1 MSRIERH
8 IVRERVPRLPGQM
21 GFEGVEFIERN
32 PERSKLVGSF
42 PNLNNHPKIR
52 YNDENGKPYIL
63 YYPPVTGQPAGKK
76 IAQRE
81 WREFDDVESALRAE
95 TKIRDLY
102 DKDEGD
108 VVARTKKVIRMVS
121 SLSKQFMGHVS
132 KEDLVEMEK
141 LAAEVF
147 VEEKFPNAVSEEK
160 LEIFRQV
167 LKATR
172 KDIREQINPPRSEM
186 ILGHV
191 RVELVR
197 ERIIEQI
204 TNQAHKGVVETLKRE
219 RAVERF
225 MLAQA
230 ADYAEYVSRLRP
242 GIGTPLRNAL
252 PGIQDFFR
260 RNMSHEIIRLKPYSD
275 VAVESRFLVAGRAD
289 NLIDQAILKG
299 YLGEQEA
306 GRLVSFG
313 MPQLRHLTVPN
324 LHNRLLGIA
333 SKIRSV
339 LSQGDINLLPE
350 EQRPTPEGLFG

>member
-1 MSRIERH
+1 MSQIERH
-8 IVRERVPRLPGQM
+8 IVRKRVPGLPGQM

-32 PERSKLVGSF
+32 PDRSRLVESF
-42 PNLNNHPKIR
+42 PVLNNHPKIR

-76 IAQRE
+76 MAQRE

-95 TKIRDLY
+95 TLIRDIY
-102 DKDEGD
+102 DKDDGD
-108 VVARTKKVIRMVS
+108 VAARTKSVIRMVS
-121 SLSKQFMGHVS
+121 SLSKQFMGQVS
-132 KEDLVEMEK
+132 KEDLMEMEK
-141 LAAEVF
+141 LAAKVF
-147 VEEKFPNAVSEEK
+147 VEEKFANAVSEEK
-160 LEIFRQV
+160 QMVVRQV

-191 RVELVR
+191 RVGLVQ
-197 ERIIEQI
+197 ERIVEQI
-204 TNQAHKGVVETLKRE
+204 TNKAHKGVVETLKRE

-225 MLAQA
+225 MLEQA
-230 ADYAEYVSRLRP
+230 ADYAEYVSTLKP
-242 GIGTPLRNAL
+242 GIGSPLRDAL
-252 PGIQDFFR
+252 PGIEDFFR

-306 GRLVSFG
+306 SRLLNFGVPQIRHITVSSF
-313 MPQLRHLTVPN
+313 
-324 LHNRLLGIA
+324 HNRLLGIA

-350 EQRPTPEGLFG
+350 EQRPTPKGLFG